1 MQNNNIILLLSLIGI
16 TLYLYLNIT
25 DIQTFL
31 SFPSFSYYISNNK
44 NELDIPLKNILDGQ
58 LVLLVICLLVLILII
73 YFLFSLFLLNNIKYR
88 NTISTLVDKVLP
100 TKYKNSFNKLF
111 DNSRDISA
119 KVSYTLLGINLIL
132 LFLLLLFNIYV
143 TFELSNNLDDYI
155 TVYNYI
161 TGNNSKSL
169 ILMSFLKNN
178 ISLNFNLREF
188 LKSLSTLE
196 LFAFISLCFNYLIL
210 NALISIIFIF
220 YGDYLIKYF
229 NLEEKYPRIAK
240 LISLRRK
247 LNSYALKYNIFIIIL
262 AAGSQLSAS
271 IIVL

>member
-100 TKYKNSFNKLF
+100 TKYKNSFK
-111 DNSRDISA
+111 R
-119 KVSYTLLGINLIL
+119 
-132 LFLLLLFNIYV
+132 
-143 TFELSNNLDDYI
+143 LSLYI
-155 TVYNYI
+155 
-161 TGNNSKSL
+161 
-169 ILMSFLKNN
+169 
-178 ISLNFNLREF
+178 
-188 LKSLSTLE
+188 
-196 LFAFISLCFNYLIL
+196 
-210 NALISIIFIF
+210 
-220 YGDYLIKYF
+220 
-229 NLEEKYPRIAK
+229 IA
-240 LISLRRK
+240 
-247 LNSYALKYNIFIIIL
+247 
-262 AAGSQLSAS
+262 
-271 IIVL
+271 

>member
-100 TKYKNSFNKLF
+100 TKYKNSFNKWF
-111 DNSRDISA
+111 DNSRVISA
-119 KVSYTLLGINLIL
+119 KVIYTLLFFNFIL

-143 TFELSNNLDDYI
+143 TFELVNNLDDYI
-155 TVYNYI
+155 NVYNY
-161 TGNNSKSL
+161 
-169 ILMSFLKNN
+169 
-178 ISLNFNLREF
+178 NLY
-188 LKSLSTLE
+188 S
-196 LFAFISLCFNYLIL
+196 NYYHL
-210 NALISIIFIF
+210 
-220 YGDYLIKYF
+220 
-229 NLEEKYPRIAK
+229 
-240 LISLRRK
+240 
-247 LNSYALKYNIFIIIL
+247 
-262 AAGSQLSAS
+262 
-271 IIVL
+271 